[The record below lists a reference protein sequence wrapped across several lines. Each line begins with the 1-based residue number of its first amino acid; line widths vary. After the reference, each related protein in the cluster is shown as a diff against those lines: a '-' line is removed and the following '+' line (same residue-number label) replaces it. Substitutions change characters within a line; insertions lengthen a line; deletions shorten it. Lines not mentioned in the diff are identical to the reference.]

1 MVCFDFSPSFLI
13 KINRLCY
20 QVQLEETQGRET
32 KGMTRSLRYVTKA
45 ALITTCLL
53 MVGCSKPTYYRPA
66 ADGFGYAEQKLD
78 TNRYQVVFAGNH
90 KTRRETAHQYVLF
103 RAAELADREGYRY
116 VAVNGQ
122 NQLIERYGDLFA
134 RPTERL
140 DLGLEDG
147 GGPASLGRNRNDDR
161 VRSTVER
168 YQAILDV
175 SFYKDQDSV
184 PADAREVYT
193 TDEVLEEVG
202 SSIEFESGP
211 PADNYISRWFTG

>member
-1 MVCFDFSPSFLI
+1 
-13 KINRLCY
+13 
-20 QVQLEETQGRET
+20 
-32 KGMTRSLRYVTKA
+32 MTRSFCGVRYAGCARHA
-45 ALITTCLL
+45 ALITMCLV

-66 ADGFGYAEQKLD
+66 SDGFGYAEQKID
-78 TNRYQVVFAGNH
+78 ANRYRVVFAGNH

-103 RAAELADREGYRY
+103 RAAELADSEGYRY
-116 VAVNGQ
+116 VVVNGQ

-147 GGPASLGRNRNDDR
+147 GGPAGSSGRNKSDDS

-175 SFYKDQDSV
+175 SFYKAEGSV

-193 TDEVLEEVG
+193 TDEVLKDVG
-202 SSIEFESGP
+202 ESIEFESGP
-211 PADNYISRWFTG
+211 PAGNYITGWFTG